1 MKKRDKILFF
11 IKNISMGIY
20 SLASSFSLGIINI
33 SLSLVLITTLVDRIM
48 NLDFKKYNSK
58 LLVLFFVFSLG
69 ILFSFFDS
77 INIKRSIDYI
87 DILIYPL
94 LIIFM
99 ITYNSFS
106 IKKIKY
112 FTLLINLSILINII
126 YGLYQYS
133 VGVRRIEGNVF
144 VMEFATLAS
153 FFSIFIILYFINT
166 KIDLK
171 YKFGLFILFIL
182 TVLSIIFSGTRGI
195 WIAFPIVILILILL
209 TKKEFMVYFMIFVIL
224 VSLFFYF
231 FLPDYYTKRVISIF
245 DLTNNRSNATRILLW
260 KGALL
265 IFRDNPINGVG
276 LNNFNQAIK
285 KDEYY
290 NESMVSTAHAHNNFL
305 QLSAETGFI
314 GLLSFLYLLY
324 NVCNLLLS
332 FIKREDNKLYESY
345 YIAVFGIFILYN
357 LQGLTEYNLEDKY
370 TTFIM
375 WVLISFA
382 LILYNNREYKKE

>member
-153 FFSIFIILYFINT
+153 FFSIFIIVYFINT